1 MKILLT
7 NDDGIESEG
16 LNVLVKVLR
25 CTGHRVFVIAPDAN
39 RSGISH
45 ALSVFNSAIKLYPKE
60 EDTWSFSGTPADCVI
75 AGLKGKFFDVPDLV
89 LSGINQ
95 GENLGTDIIY
105 SGTAGAARQASL
117 MGIPGIAL
125 SLSGWSGYHWD
136 MSAAWVADHLEEL
149 YSLWREHA
157 YLNVNIPNS
166 AGGPSGIQMTWPAA
180 KHYNDTFS
188 VKYVPGGEI
197 VCKLEGGEAAATEE
211 TGSDCDV
218 VSRNLVSVSVL
229 YNFPAVRRDL
239 CPGVPDYASVAPR
252 NGS

>member
-16 LNVLVKVLR
+16 LNVLAETLR
-25 CTGHRVFVIAPDAN
+25 CRGHKVFVIAPDKN

-45 ALSVFNSAIKLYPKE
+45 ALSIFNNTVKLFPRGV
-60 EDTWSFSGTPADCVI
+60 DTWSCSGTPADCVI
-75 AGLKGKFFDVPDLV
+75 AGLKGNLFNAPDLV

-117 MGIPGIAL
+117 MGTPGIAF

-149 YSLWREHA
+149 CLLWQKHVFI
-157 YLNVNIPNS
+157 NVNIPNS
-166 AGGPSGIQMTWPAA
+166 ANGPCGMQMTWPAA
-180 KHYNDTFS
+180 KRYNDTFS
-188 VKYVPGGEI
+188 VKNAPGGEI
-197 VCKLEGGEAAATEE
+197 ICILEGGEALSSEE
-211 TGSDCDV
+211 TGADCDV
-218 VSRNLVSVSVL
+218 VSQNIVSVSII

-252 NGS
+252 PGS